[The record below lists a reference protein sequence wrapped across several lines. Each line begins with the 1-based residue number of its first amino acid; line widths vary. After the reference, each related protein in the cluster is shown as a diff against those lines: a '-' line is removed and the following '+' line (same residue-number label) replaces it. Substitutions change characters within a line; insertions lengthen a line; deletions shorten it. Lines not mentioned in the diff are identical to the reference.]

1 MPTVKNINNLIIN
14 RVESKE
20 VYDNLVETDRVN
32 SDELYLIEGD
42 DSYIFDVLLN
52 GDSVVNDE
60 RIAEIIVDKASV
72 GLGNVDN
79 TADMDK
85 PISKSVQS
93 ALDKKMSIDDIV
105 EGDNI
110 NIDKSG
116 NKATISLPLDIE
128 VFGNTQDD
136 SITVKDGGIT
146 TDKIANKS
154 ITIDKIGD
162 GVIPTVPDVSGFI
175 TQEEADGTYAVKN
188 HSHSDATDAVAG
200 FMSADDKAKL
210 DGIEEN
216 ANNYVLP
223 ATSGDSLGGIKSS
236 RYNEQFSNSG
246 HVSLHHVAG
255 RDGELFVRIGK
266 GLTKTTDDTVG
277 VDIDIYDVEG
287 LQDAL
292 NSKSNVNHTH
302 DDMYYTE
309 DEVNSLLATKANSA
323 HNHSAD
329 QIVSGVLSSE
339 RLPSIPVDKLSGV
352 ISSFNLPSYVD
363 DVLEY
368 NSQSV
373 FPEAGESGKIY
384 IDKTTNKTYRWSGSS
399 YVEISAS
406 LALGTTSST
415 AFRGDY
421 GNTAYAH
428 AEAKGSAFANGL
440 YKITTNAHG
449 HVTGATA
456 VTKSDIVALGIPGQD
471 TDTTYDNAT
480 TSSDGLMSSEDKTK
494 LDGVA
499 TGANNYTHPSSA
511 AGAKSSGLYKIA
523 TDTSGHIV
531 AATAVTKNDITAL
544 GIPAQ
549 DTNTTY
555 NIATSSTS
563 GLMSKKDKEKMSS
576 VLWRDERTSN
586 LYIGTDSE
594 TPFASAIW
602 MRNEIKGL
610 SLGIGSLEVAFESDV
625 DYDSSAALS
634 LLGSNNCRAGLS
646 AGEKRNTFW
655 LGDKHVS
662 GIVDNIGSDPIG
674 YNLVTDKAV
683 FDAISEN
690 VETPITYSLSKSG
703 SAIILKGSDG
713 SSSQVA
719 DANTTYTNATIS
731 SAGLMSSSDKSKLDG
746 MVELTDDEIND
757 IFSSA

>member
-32 SDELYLIEGD
+32 PDELYLIEGD

-85 PISKSVQS
+85 PISTSVQS
-93 ALDKKMSIDDIV
+93 ALNKKMSIDDIV

-110 NIDKSG
+110 NIDRSG
-116 NKATISLPLDIE
+116 NKATISLPLDTE

-146 TDKIANKS
+146 ADKIANKS

-175 TQEEADGTYAVKN
+175 TQEKADGTYAVKN

-200 FMSADDKAKL
+200 FMSADDKSKL
-210 DGIEEN
+210 DGIEED

-223 ATSGDSLGGIKSS
+223 ATSGDSLGGIKSG

-266 GLTKTTDDTVG
+266 GLAKATDDIIG

-292 NSKSNVNHTH
+292 DSKSNVNHTH

-352 ISSFNLPSYVD
+352 ISSSNLPSYVD

-368 NSQSV
+368 NLQSA
-373 FPEAGESGKIY
+373 FPETGESGKIY

-399 YVEISAS
+399 YAEISAS

-428 AEAKGSAFANGL
+428 AQAKGSAFANGL
-440 YKITTNAHG
+440 YKITTNAQG

-471 TDTTYDNAT
+471 TDTIYDNAT

-494 LDGVA
+494 LDGIA
-499 TGANNYTHPSSA
+499 TGANNYTHPFSA

-531 AATAVTKNDITAL
+531 AATAVTKSDITAL

-555 NIATSSTS
+555 TS
-563 GLMSKKDKEKMSS
+563 G
-576 VLWRDERTSN
+576 N
-586 LYIGTDSE
+586 
-594 TPFASAIW
+594 SAIDISEE
-602 MRNEIKGL
+602 NGISLKLSSDESTLPEKGDSSGIPGGGNIYQIYHMPHRIGNNGLAKHSFYL
-610 SLGIGSLEVAFESDV
+610 SDRFRIFTGTGDPYIELAQNSITKDFIADKTITADKIANGVIPEVAE
-625 DYDSSAALS
+625 
-634 LLGSNNCRAGLS
+634 
-646 AGEKRNTFW
+646 
-655 LGDKHVS
+655 
-662 GIVDNIGSDPIG
+662 
-674 YNLVTDKAV
+674 
-683 FDAISEN
+683 
-690 VETPITYSLSKSG
+690 PITYSLSKSG

-746 MVELTDDEIND
+746 IVELTDDEIND

>member
-32 SDELYLIEGD
+32 PDELYLIEGD

-85 PISKSVQS
+85 PISTSVQS
-93 ALDKKMSIDDIV
+93 ALNKKMSINDIV

-110 NIDKSG
+110 NIDRSG
-116 NKATISLPLDIE
+116 NKVTISLPLDTE
-128 VFGNTQDD
+128 VFSNTQDD

-223 ATSGDSLGGIKSS
+223 ATSGDSLGGIKSG

-292 NSKSNVNHTH
+292 SSKSNVNHTH

-352 ISSFNLPSYVD
+352 ISSSNLPSYVD

-373 FPEAGESGKIY
+373 FPETGESGKIY

-421 GNTAYAH
+421 GDTAYAH
-428 AEAKGSAFANGL
+428 AQAKGSAFVSGL
-440 YKITTNAHG
+440 YKITTNAQG

-494 LDGVA
+494 LDGIA
-499 TGANNYTHPSSA
+499 TGANNYTHPSSV

-531 AATAVTKNDITAL
+531 AATAVTKSDITAL

-555 NIATSSTS
+555 
-563 GLMSKKDKEKMSS
+563 
-576 VLWRDERTSN
+576 
-586 LYIGTDSE
+586 
-594 TPFASAIW
+594 SAGS
-602 MRNEIKGL
+602 GL
-610 SLGIGSLEVAFESDV
+610 SLSNNMFSIKINNNSFISSAVIEPFQE
-625 DYDSSAALS
+625 DYVQVQFLNAADSSGLKANTLKFNNNFFQADDLSTVSLRDKGITADKIADGVIPEAA
-634 LLGSNNCRAGLS
+634 
-646 AGEKRNTFW
+646 E
-655 LGDKHVS
+655 
-662 GIVDNIGSDPIG
+662 
-674 YNLVTDKAV
+674 
-683 FDAISEN
+683 
-690 VETPITYSLSKSG
+690 PITYSLSKSG

-713 SSSQVA
+713 SSSQVT